1 MGHCA
6 RWLSLL
12 LLSSSQ
18 DTVSAE
24 ECKDENPECRAWA
37 QMGECEA
44 NAGYMQA
51 SCRESCGY
59 CTGKGA
65 GKGSGKS
72 GGGGGGG
79 NDAGKAS
86 AGPVTSDELLGDG
99 AYELHLGRF
108 GGGATTLHTSRLD
121 LRAAR
126 AWCDSRPLCRGFT
139 AHLAEPHATSQDVV
153 RVSFVSSA
161 DSVVGTLDLTSY
173 RKRGER
179 EGGVSTKVCEEGKGL
194 AAMGELAMATCV
206 EEKKADAQKWR
217 ANQVA
222 AYYLRAAELFSE
234 RGAAA
239 AQAVITQVRSAL
251 LSGADRERCYLLRAT
266 AYLHVG
272 NVDNAKRDLG
282 AILQK
287 EPDHEEARK
296 LHRKVKNYL
305 KAVDQGKEL
314 EDQRQYAPA
323 LEKYTKALG
332 LFDPPLLLPPLRVGL
347 CRCHLRARKG
357 VQAVEACKVAHEA
370 DSDDLEVI
378 FLFADARVLNE
389 EDHAALQLLKIAQRR
404 HQRNGQ
410 LHQKLQQLERSIK
423 MKSKVNYYKVLGV
436 VRSANA
442 KEVKKAYHKLAKK
455 WHPDKNKDGDK
466 EKAEANF
473 KKIARAYEV
482 LGDEETRRRYDR
494 GEDVDDPNAQQQQ
507 QNPFGNRGSPFGN
520 QRFHNFQGGM

>member
-1 MGHCA
+1 
-6 RWLSLL
+6 
-12 LLSSSQ
+12 
-18 DTVSAE
+18 
-24 ECKDENPECRAWA
+24 
-37 QMGECEA
+37 
-44 NAGYMQA
+44 
-51 SCRESCGY
+51 
-59 CTGKGA
+59 
-65 GKGSGKS
+65 
-72 GGGGGGG
+72 
-79 NDAGKAS
+79 
-86 AGPVTSDELLGDG
+86 
-99 AYELHLGRF
+99 
-108 GGGATTLHTSRLD
+108 
-121 LRAAR
+121 
-126 AWCDSRPLCRGFT
+126 
-139 AHLAEPHATSQDVV
+139 
-153 RVSFVSSA
+153 VSFVSSA

-173 RKRGER
+173 RKRGSAEA
-179 EGGVSTKVCEEGKGL
+179 GVSKTCPEGAAALALGPLALASCEED
-194 AAMGELAMATCV
+194 
-206 EEKKADAQKWR
+206 KKADGQRWR
-217 ANQVA
+217 AGQVS
-222 AYYLRAAELFSE
+222 AYYLRAAEIFGE

-287 EPDHEEARK
+287 DPDHDEARK

-314 EDQRQYAPA
+314 EDSRQYAPA
-323 LEKYTKALG
+323 LEKYNKALD
-332 LFDPPLLLPPLRVGL
+332 LFAPPLMLPPLRVGL
-347 CRCHLRARKG
+347 CRCQLRARKG
-357 VQAVEACKVAHEA
+357 PQAVEACKVAHEA

-378 FLFADARVLNE
+378 FLFADARVLND
-389 EDHAALQLLKIAQRR
+389 EDHAALQILKIAQRR

-410 LHQKLQQLERSIK
+410 LHQKVQQLERSIK
-423 MKSKVNYYKVLGV
+423 MKSKVNYYKVLGL
-436 VRSANA
+436 VRSASG

-455 WHPDKNKDGDK
+455 WHPDKNKDENK